1 MKKKLLIAI
10 PAYNEEIGIKDI
22 ILKCKKISDV
32 IVVNDGS
39 KDKTGYLA
47 KKYGAKVIN
56 HKTNYGYDEA
66 ISSAVK
72 FFLKSNYSKIIF
84 IDADGDHPI
93 TEIKRFN
100 NYLNNYDLV
109 CGVRKNIFRL
119 GERFFVF
126 FSYLRWRLKDPL
138 CGMKAYNHYFLK
150 KVYTK
155 MKFKSIHTEYLIKAS
170 KRKFKI
176 KQVNINNKPRI
187 FNARFGSGFSTN
199 LYIIFTFF
207 KCLFLVN
214 TK

>member
-1 MKKKLLIAI
+1 M
-10 PAYNEEIGIKDI
+10 
-22 ILKCKKISDV
+22 KCKKISDV

-56 HKTNYGYDEA
+56 HKTNNGYDEA

-72 FFLKSNYSKIIF
+72 FFKINYSKIIF

-93 TEIKRFN
+93 KEIKRFN

-119 GERFFVF
+119 GERFLY

-138 CGMKAYNHYFLK
+138 CGMKAYNHYF
-150 KVYTK
+150 
-155 MKFKSIHTEYLIKAS
+155 
-170 KRKFKI
+170 
-176 KQVNINNKPRI
+176 
-187 FNARFGSGFSTN
+187 
-199 LYIIFTFF
+199 
-207 KCLFLVN
+207 
-214 TK
+214 